1 MEHIA
6 IAVKSLRS
14 VQHFATPLTLAH
26 QALLSSTISSCSLLK
41 FISIDLM
48 MLFNHLILICPFL
61 LPSVSPSIRVFS
73 NESALCI
80 TWPKYWSSRFST
92 SLSNVHSGLISF
104 NMDWF
109 NLLVVQFSFF
119 QSLSRVQLLW
129 PPGKQ
134 HNRLP
139 YLSPTPGT
147 CSNSCPLSQ
156 WCHPTISSSIV
167 PFSSCL
173 QSFPA
178 SGSFPMS

>member
-1 MEHIA
+1 MSD
-6 IAVKSLRS
+6 SLQPMDCMLLCS
-14 VQHFATPLTLAH
+14 
-26 QALLSSTISSCSLLK
+26 LLSLQSLLK

-109 NLLVVQFSFF
+109 NILVVQFSFF

-156 WCHPTISSSIV
+156 WCHLTIPFSVI
-167 PFSSCL
+167 PFSSFL
-173 QSFPA
+173 QSFSA
-178 SGSFPMS
+178 LGYLSMSKFFA